1 MILDVPASLTPL
13 GSPIWVDKSHGQTM
27 WPMTVKVREL
37 NVEQELKAHWRL
49 VSKDDMK
56 PQFSF
61 KDLNPQGG
69 AVLRDLEFVV
79 QSDPLR
85 DRQCARLDLAVSGSF
100 FKNTT
105 DPDLFAFTREDDE
118 DNSDLAVVSWL
129 IFEGPGQTNTSD
141 LDKAHIVSSCPTV
154 DAPATP
160 ATAPMMDMTEMTP

>member
-1 MILDVPASLTPL
+1 MILDEPFTPTPL
-13 GSPIWVDKSHGQTM
+13 GSPIWVDKSHGQSM
-27 WPMTVKVREL
+27 WPMKVRVREL
-37 NVEQELKAHWRL
+37 NVEQELRFHWRL
-49 VSKDDMK
+49 VSKDDMM
-56 PQFSF
+56 PQFF
-61 KDLNPQGG
+61 DRPLDPQGD

-100 FKNTT
+100 FKNTS
-105 DPDLFAFTREDDE
+105 DPGLFAFTREDDV

-160 ATAPMMDMTEMTP
+160 ATAPMMDMETTP

>member
-1 MILDVPASLTPL
+1 MILDAPGTLTPL
-13 GSPIWVDKSHGQTM
+13 GKPIWVDKSHGQSM
-27 WPMTVKVREL
+27 WPMNVRVREL

-49 VSKDDMK
+49 VNKDDME
-56 PQFSF
+56 PQFF
-61 KDLNPQGG
+61 PHDLIPQGG

-100 FKNTT
+100 FRNTS
-105 DPDLFAFTREDDE
+105 DPHLFALTREDDE

-154 DAPATP
+154 DAPAAP
-160 ATAPMMDMTEMTP
+160 PTAPTDMETTP